1 MVLTKD
7 SNPRRAV
14 GKVGGRLAVSLRN

>member
-1 MVLTKD
+1 VLTKD

-14 GKVGGRLAVSLRN
+14 GKVGRRLAVSLRN